1 MRRVMSAKNI
11 ASTQGAA
18 ATLVA
23 ISLDKPV
30 PPDTLPGLL
39 ALLEQR
45 GPSLSPQFGR
55 IAQYC
60 AANPDE
66 VALAPLRVLA
76 GHVRAHPS
84 ALVRLSKSLGYDGF
98 REMQRV
104 FKAAVFDRARGVT
117 SRTSL
122 LHRALT
128 PRGTGADPARAVVAH
143 EMAGLQTM
151 LERLPTAELE
161 AATARLAAAR
171 LVWIGADEPGRAVA
185 WHLRWLLTR
194 RQRPVVMLDAA
205 PEVARRQ
212 LATASAEDAVVLV
225 ALDTAGGWPGGS
237 LAGAAGQAGCAT
249 LLLGGWEK
257 PPPDSLRFPLP
268 PPAAGQLPALSPALA
283 LANILA
289 APPMRPADTT
299 PFADF
304 DPLGW

>member
-1 MRRVMSAKNI
+1 MPN
-11 ASTQGAA
+11 
-18 ATLVA
+18 
-23 ISLDKPV
+23 
-30 PPDTLPGLL
+30 LL

-45 GPSLSPQFGR
+45 GPGLSPQFQR

-76 GHVRAHPS
+76 GHVQAHPS
-84 ALVRLSKSLGYDGF
+84 ALVRLAKSLGYDGF

-122 LHRALT
+122 LHRALS

-151 LERLPTAELE
+151 LERLPAAELE
-161 AATARLAAAR
+161 AATARLVAAR

-194 RQRPVVMLDAA
+194 RQRPVVLLDAA

-225 ALDTAGGWPGGS
+225 SLDTAG
-237 LAGAAGQAGCAT
+237 AGRGPRWRRRRGRRAAPRCCWAAGRPPRPAACA
-249 LLLGGWEK
+249 
-257 PPPDSLRFPLP
+257 FPAA
-268 PPAAGQLPALSPALA
+268 PAAGQLPPLSPALA

-299 PFADF
+299 LRRFR
-304 DPLGW
+304 PLGW

>member
-11 ASTQGAA
+11 ANTQGAA

-23 ISLDKPV
+23 ISPDKSV

-84 ALVRLSKSLGYDGF
+84 ALVRLAKSLGYDGF

-185 WHLRWLLTR
+185 WHLHWLLTR

-225 ALDTAGGWPGGS
+225 ALDTAGGWQGGS

-249 LLLGGWEK
+249 LLLGGWET
-257 PPPDSLRFPLP
+257 PPPDSLCFPLP